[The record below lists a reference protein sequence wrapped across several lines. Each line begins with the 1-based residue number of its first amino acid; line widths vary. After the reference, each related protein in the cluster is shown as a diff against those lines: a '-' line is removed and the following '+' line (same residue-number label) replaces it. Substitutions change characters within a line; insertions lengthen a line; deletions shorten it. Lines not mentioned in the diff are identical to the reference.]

1 VKRKSI
7 LFTCL
12 TAASVFFALMPIA
25 GCDFGSNTTDTET
38 PDPDDPADLD
48 PEEPVETERIENG
61 DFADGFVL
69 PWSAWNGEGG
79 ASTQTVTGGELV
91 VTVTAP
97 GNQPYSVQIFQD
109 GLSIPDGEQ
118 TVSFRAKAAEPRM
131 LRVQLGKG
139 LSADPWFVEFMP
151 VKSFDLTTEW
161 QDFSFTFDK
170 SNSTYS
176 DGKLVFELG
185 TMTGEGTLATDVY
198 IDDVSLV
205 NLDSGTPV
213 ETPGEFVYPAVNAD
227 SWTPGDGWTLSW
239 QDEFNDG
246 AFDTNTWTRQ
256 TMLNPPNNEWQ
267 QYFGG
272 TSNDN
277 AWEADGYMVLK
288 ASMNGTAHGDNQYKS
303 ARVISNP
310 GGQDGSSSA
319 EGKTF
324 LYGKIAARIQLPY
337 DKGIWPA
344 FWMLG
349 DNCSETGGDTTWP
362 ECGEIDILE
371 TGAKDDPAYGQGTT
385 HGTLHHDP
393 TVENITNDWNNLY
406 LPSAEHTL
414 PGGKF
419 FAENFH
425 VFEIE
430 WDESKIVWKLDGA
443 KIGEQSISEAG
454 RSEFHKPFYVLFN
467 IAVGGDFTSTP
478 DSTTHFPQYMYIDWI
493 RHYTK

>member
-1 VKRKSI
+1 MKRKSI

-38 PDPDDPADLD
+38 PDPDAPADPD

-97 GNQPYSVQIFQD
+97 GTQPYSVQIFQD

-118 TVSFRAKAAEPRM
+118 TVSFRAKAAEPRL

-139 LSADPWFVEFMP
+139 LSADPWFVEFMH

-161 QDFSFTFDK
+161 QDFSFTFNK

-185 TMTGEGTLATDVY
+185 TMTGEGTLATDVS

-205 NLDSGTPV
+205 NLDSGTPA

-277 AWEADGYMVLK
+277 AWEEDGYMVL
-288 ASMNGTAHGDNQYKS
+288 
-303 ARVISNP
+303 
-310 GGQDGSSSA
+310 
-319 EGKTF
+319 
-324 LYGKIAARIQLPY
+324 
-337 DKGIWPA
+337 
-344 FWMLG
+344 
-349 DNCSETGGDTTWP
+349 
-362 ECGEIDILE
+362 
-371 TGAKDDPAYGQGTT
+371 
-385 HGTLHHDP
+385 
-393 TVENITNDWNNLY
+393 
-406 LPSAEHTL
+406 
-414 PGGKF
+414 
-419 FAENFH
+419 
-425 VFEIE
+425 
-430 WDESKIVWKLDGA
+430 
-443 KIGEQSISEAG
+443 
-454 RSEFHKPFYVLFN
+454 
-467 IAVGGDFTSTP
+467 
-478 DSTTHFPQYMYIDWI
+478 
-493 RHYTK
+493 